1 LEEGHRLGS
10 TTLEPASRR
19 ARDTAA
25 AVDAVR
31 RIFRALRNAA
41 QQTQAQS
48 GISAAQLFVLS
59 TLADGAASSLTELG
73 ERTHT
78 DRSSVG
84 DVVERLAE
92 AGLVERCRSA
102 RDRRRTEV
110 RITPAGRSL
119 LRSAPRPPTALLIAG
134 LAAMEED
141 ALAALAAGLARL
153 TREMGLEAAPAPM
166 LFEDEAGRPP
176 AVREP
181 KGDG

>member
-1 LEEGHRLGS
+1 MS
-10 TTLEPASRR
+10 PAPR
-19 ARDTAA
+19 AGGRAQHTAA

-41 QQTQAQS
+41 QQTQTQS

-59 TLADGAASSLTELG
+59 SLADGAASSLTELG

-84 DVVERLAE
+84 DVVDRLAE
-92 AGLVERCRSA
+92 AGLVERYRSA

-134 LAAMEED
+134 LEAMEED
-141 ALAALAAGLARL
+141 ALAALAAGLSRL

-166 LFEDEAGRPP
+166 LFEDEAGRLPEGGG
-176 AVREP
+176 REH
-181 KGDG
+181 DG